1 MAQWEVESGEIQQ
14 EEKKRE
20 EVQREGQI
28 RNCLSGRVADGQKS
42 GLDFGELSSS
52 RFQSLVKPGPLFL
65 P

>member
-1 MAQWEVESGEIQQ
+1 MAPGEKWEDTAGR
-14 EEKKRE
+14 KKRE

-28 RNCLSGRVADGQKS
+28 RNCLSGRAADRQNS
-42 GLDFGELSSS
+42 GLDFGKLSSS